1 MPETSAQPDR
11 RRTEAEGDLAS
22 LDGSTVPAADA
33 LGSRPL
39 RAALGAFATGVAV
52 VTARD
57 ADGTM
62 AGLTVNSFSSVSLD
76 PPLVLFSQSLR
87 SPSLPLFRR
96 ASHFIINILAAD
108 QQSLSRRF
116 ARPSADKFAGVA
128 YAASTCGAPI
138 LHGAVAHFQC
148 RREHEYDGG
157 DHAIFIG
164 RVERYASYDR
174 PPLIFLRGDYVGAA
188 TAR

>member
-1 MPETSAQPDR
+1 MPETKVRAKGWR
-11 RRTEAEGDLAS
+11 AAEGDVAGVEGATAAVVEAS
-22 LDGSTVPAADA
+22 DSRDLRTA
-33 LGSRPL
+33 LGV
-39 RAALGAFATGVAV
+39 FATGVAV

-57 ADGTM
+57 AVGSL

-87 SPSLPLFRR
+87 SPSLALFRR
-96 ASHFIINILAAD
+96 ASHFVINILAAD
-108 QQSLSRRF
+108 QQVLSRHF

-128 YAASTCGAPI
+128 YSASTCGAPI
-138 LHGAVAHFQC
+138 IDGAVAHFQC

-164 RVERYASYDR
+164 RVERYACCDR

-188 TAR
+188 AAP